1 MTKKRLKSSITP
13 PGRTRLQTGPF
24 PVPTAPEWPA
34 SGRGTLRE
42 PYVTREERP
51 DVQPRPR
58 WLPPTRWI
66 IVGALAIVALAGAI
80 AAKAQVN
87 EVPGSPGPVTQVP
100 GTPGPGSRAQLVL
113 RSDGLV
119 LSFDGKVKLEI
130 TEDGTIEFS
139 DSATIDLSPTMIT
152 SNSGYFYAWAWIK
165 VGGQY
170 RLIPTFSPPDA
181 GGTQRPLPGAQQ

>member
-1 MTKKRLKSSITP
+1 MSKKHPKKSSFTP
-13 PGRTRLQTGPF
+13 TGRTRMNWDPLV
-24 PVPTAPEWPA
+24 VPPPP
-34 SGRGTLRE
+34 SPGRGTVRE

-66 IVGALAIVALAGAI
+66 IVGVLAAGALL
-80 AAKAQVN
+80 ATALQAKAQVT
-87 EVPGSPGPVTQVP
+87 EVPGSPGPITQVP
-100 GTPGPGSRAQLVL
+100 GTPGPGQRAQLLL

-119 LSFDGKVKLEI
+119 LTFDGKVKLEI
-130 TEDGTIEFS
+130 TDDGTIEFS
-139 DSATIDLSPTMIT
+139 DSATIDLSPTMVT
-152 SNSGYFYAWAWIK
+152 SNSGFFYAWAWIK

-181 GGTQRPLPGAQQ
+181 GGTQRPLPGDKP

>member
-1 MTKKRLKSSITP
+1 MSKPLNKASITP
-13 PGRTRLQTGPF
+13 IGPTRMNWDPMQP
-24 PVPTAPEWPA
+24 PMPRA
-34 SGRGTLRE
+34 
-42 PYVTREERP
+42 RP
-51 DVQPRPR
+51 DVQPRPG
-58 WLPPTRWI
+58 WLPPARWI
-66 IVGALAIVALAGAI
+66 IVGVLAACALAAAATI
-80 AAKAQVN
+80 AQAQVN
-87 EVPGSPGPVTQVP
+87 EVP

-152 SNSGYFYAWAWIK
+152 SNSGFFYAWAWIK

-181 GGTQRPLPGAQQ
+181 GGSQRPLAGSQQ